1 MKRLAEFG
9 ELMSL
14 RDKRC
19 KHSQETALIVLELD
33 RRQKSISMS
42 GGKPPDEDVTINILW
57 MSMGPSTEAHVTG
70 EVDMVAVDYVELR
83 QIVQSYANLINS
95 TPSRGKGNGVVPM
108 DISPIASP
116 AVQSVR
122 IVPTQTKSQQSSSQ
136 CHSRR

>member
-1 MKRLAEFG
+1 
-9 ELMSL
+9 
-14 RDKRC
+14 
-19 KHSQETALIVLELD
+19 
-33 RRQKSISMS
+33 MS

-70 EVDMVAVDYVELR
+70 EVDMGAVDYVELR

-136 CHSRR
+136 CRSRR